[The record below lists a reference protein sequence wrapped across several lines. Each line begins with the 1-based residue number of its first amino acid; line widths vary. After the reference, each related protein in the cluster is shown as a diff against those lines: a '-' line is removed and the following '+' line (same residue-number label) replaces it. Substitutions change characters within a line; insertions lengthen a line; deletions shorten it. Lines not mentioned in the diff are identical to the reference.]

1 MWKQI
6 VGVTSLSL
14 RSVPSR
20 LTASMVLVIGV
31 AGVVGV
37 LVSVLAIASGLG
49 RTVART
55 GAPDRALV
63 LHKAA
68 QTEGFSNIDISWV
81 GAIAD
86 APGVLH
92 GADGTAAVCP
102 ERVVG
107 ASLNRRSG
115 GDLAGVLLRGTC
127 PAAFLVHPQWKI
139 VAGRWFRP
147 GLHEIVVG
155 AGAAREFMGLAI
167 GRRVRLGNDDWTVVG
182 RFTSAGDA
190 HESEILTD
198 ARTLMS
204 AFGWSD
210 YSSVTARLASAA
222 AFSRFRAALLANP
235 SLQVDVVR
243 EQDYYR
249 RQSQGVARLL
259 TFVSTV
265 VAAIMA
271 IGATFTALNTMY
283 SAVSG
288 RTVEIATLRALGF
301 EPPAVVVSVIT
312 EAMLLAILG
321 ALIGAAVAWLLFNG
335 VSLNTVG
342 GDQFGSQ
349 LAFRLF
355 VRPGLVAVGIAWALA
370 IGLAGGL
377 LPAVRAVRLPVA
389 TALRPL

>member
-6 VGVTSLSL
+6 FGVTCLGL

-20 LTASMVLVIGV
+20 LAASIVLVIGV

-37 LVSVLAIASGLG
+37 LVSVLAMASGLR

-55 GAPDRALV
+55 GASDRALV

-68 QTEGFSNIDISWV
+68 QTEGFSNVDISWV

-92 GADGTAAVCP
+92 GPDGTPAVCP

-107 ASLNRRSG
+107 ASLPRRSD

-127 PAAFLVHPQWKI
+127 AAAFLVHPQWKI
-139 VAGRWFRP
+139 VAGRWFKP

-155 AGAAREFMGLAI
+155 AGATREFRGIGL
-167 GRRVRLGNDDWTVVG
+167 GQRVQLGSNGWTVVG
-182 RFTSAGDA
+182 RFTSDADA

-204 AFGWSD
+204 AFGWSA
-210 YSSVTARLASAA
+210 YSSVTARLTSPA
-222 AFSRFRAALLANP
+222 AFGRFRAALLANP
-235 SLQVDVVR
+235 SVEVDVVGER
-243 EQDYYR
+243 DYYR
-249 RQSQGVARLL
+249 RQSQGVSRLL
-259 TFVSTV
+259 AFVSTV

-271 IGATFTALNTMY
+271 VGATFTALNTMY

-301 EPPAVVVSVIT
+301 EPPAVVVSVIA
-312 EAMLLAILG
+312 EAMLLALAG
-321 ALIGAAVAWLLFNG
+321 ALIGAAIAWLLFNG
-335 VSLNTVG
+335 VGLNTVG
-342 GDQFGSQ
+342 ADQFGSQ
-349 LAFRLF
+349 LAFRLL
-355 VRPGLVAVGIAWALA
+355 VGPGVVAVGIAWALA
-370 IGLAGGL
+370 IGLVGGL
-377 LPAVRAVRLPVA
+377 LPAVRAARLAVA
-389 TALRPL
+389 TALRPV